1 MAPPNYATSFLS
13 PSELQT
19 EFRDYKLKVL
29 NGEINFTAS
38 KNALEKHKD
47 LLNFISDTLP
57 NDIISGSLALNILG
71 LIYRTTN
78 DIDILIDDKNR
89 YPKYSKDGY
98 DDDEFSTPNRLGY
111 VDFKYKKKSLIGI
124 ERLQIFPKYEEY
136 KVDFFHNDYGASFIT
151 VDFNGRQFKVH
162 NPLEVMD
169 YKLNMANYNLNV
181 GSNRRVFSSTS
192 RKHNEDLIQI
202 FGQMSWQFA

>member
-1 MAPPNYATSFLS
+1 MVSNFATNFLT

-29 NGEINFTAS
+29 NSEVKFNPS
-38 KNALEKHKD
+38 VNALEKHKD
-47 LLNFISDTLP
+47 LLNFISDNLP

-71 LIYRTTN
+71 LIYRPTN

-111 VDFKYKKKSLIGI
+111 RDFKYKRGI
-124 ERLQIFPKYEEY
+124 FTKEKEY
-136 KVDFFHNDYGASFIT
+136 KVDFFHNDNDASFIE
-151 VDFNGRQFKVH
+151 VDFNGKKFKVH
-162 NPLEVMD
+162 NPLEIMD
-169 YKLNMANYNLNV
+169 YKLNMAINTKVYSV
-181 GSNRRVFSSTS
+181 TS
-192 RKHNEDLIQI
+192 RKHNEDLTQI

>member
-1 MAPPNYATSFLS
+1 MTNSYRLASVHTDFST

-29 NGEINFTAS
+29 NGEINFKPSA
-38 KNALEKHKD
+38 NALEKHRD
-47 LLNFISDTLP
+47 ILNFISDTLP
-57 NDIISGSLALNILG
+57 NDIISGSLALNIFG
-71 LIYRTTN
+71 LIYRPTN

-111 VDFKYKKKSLIGI
+111 RDFKYKKKSLIGI
-124 ERLQIFPKYEEY
+124 EALQIFYKYKEY

-151 VDFNGRQFKVH
+151 VDFDGKQLKVH
-162 NPLEVMD
+162 NPLQIMD
-169 YKLNMANYNLNV
+169 YKLNMAINTKVY
-181 GSNRRVFSSTS
+181 SATS
-192 RKHNEDLIQI
+192 RKHNEDLTQI
-202 FGQMSWQFA
+202 FGQMSWQFT

>member
-1 MAPPNYATSFLS
+1 MANSYRLASVHTNFLT

-19 EFRDYKLKVL
+19 EFRDYKLKVI

-38 KNALEKHKD
+38 KNALEKHRD
-47 LLNFISDTLP
+47 ILNFISDTLP
-57 NDIISGSLALNILG
+57 NEIISGSLALNILG
-71 LIYRTTN
+71 LIYRPTN

-89 YPKYSKDGY
+89 YPKYVKDGY

-124 ERLQIFPKYEEY
+124 ERLQLFPKYEEY

-151 VDFNGRQFKVH
+151 VDFNGKQFKVH

-169 YKLNMANYNLNV
+169 YKLNMAINTKVYSV
-181 GSNRRVFSSTS
+181 TS
-192 RKHNEDLIQI
+192 RKHNEDLTQI

>member
-1 MAPPNYATSFLS
+1 MVSNFATNYLT

-29 NGEINFTAS
+29 NGEISFKPS
-38 KNALEKHKD
+38 VNALEKHKD
-47 LLNFISDTLP
+47 LLNFISDTFP

-71 LIYRTTN
+71 LIYRPTN

-111 VDFKYKKKSLIGI
+111 VEFKYKRGI
-124 ERLQIFPKYEEY
+124 FTSEKEY
-136 KVDFFHNDYGASFIT
+136 KVDFFHNESASFIE
-151 VDFNGRQFKVH
+151 VDFNGKKLKFH
-162 NPLEVMD
+162 NPLEIMD
-169 YKLNMANYNLNV
+169 YKLNMSINTK
-181 GSNRRVFSSTS
+181 VFSSTS
-192 RKHNEDLIQI
+192 RKHNEDLTQI